1 MERAT
6 RGHTEGRRESQRG
19 RRRKAGHQVQ
29 SEPVGSSKTALNKPP
44 PDCPVEYAR
53 PPWPTDPLHRAGRP
67 NCRHHIDCAELKG
80 PHVKHVTRH
89 IVMTPDEP
97 SRRRNWPPSLP
108 ATLPSYSNPRRRVV
122 TNESPT
128 RCDDAYLWVYGPLSI
143 IHSF

>member
-53 PPWPTDPLHRAGRP
+53 PCWPTGPLHSAGRA
-67 NCRHHIDCAELKG
+67 NYRHHTDCAELKE
-80 PHVKHVTRH
+80 PHVKHVTRAQQA
-89 IVMTPDEP
+89 PK
-97 SRRRNWPPSLP
+97 L
-108 ATLPSYSNPRRRVV
+108 ATFSASNPAV
-122 TNESPT
+122 
-128 RCDDAYLWVYGPLSI
+128 L
-143 IHSF
+143 F